1 MRLQVIYTIEKKVEV
16 QIEVS
21 DTKIIK
27 AFEENG
33 GINSDSDFKGNSD
46 KRWDA
51 EQIAYEQLTSGTCS
65 EGDENITDRSIII
78 IE

>member
-1 MRLQVIYTIEKKVEV
+1 MKLQVIYTIEKKVEV
-16 QIEVS
+16 QIEVQDS
-21 DTKIIK
+21 KIIK

-33 GINSDSDFKGNSD
+33 EINSNSDFLGNSD
-46 KRWDA
+46 VRWCA
-51 EQIAYEQLTSGTCS
+51 EQIAYEQLSSGTCS

>member
-1 MRLQVIYTIEKKVEV
+1 MKLQVIYTIEKKVEV
-16 QIEVS
+16 QIEVQDS
-21 DTKIIK
+21 KIIK

-33 GINSDSDFKGNSD
+33 EINSDSGFSGNSD
-46 KRWDA
+46 VRWGA
-51 EQIAYEQLTSGTCS
+51 EQIAYEQLSSGTCS

>member
-1 MRLQVIYTIEKKVEV
+1 MKLQVIYTIEKKVEV

-21 DTKIIK
+21 DSKIIK

-33 GINSDSDFKGNSD
+33 EINSDSDFLGNSD
-46 KRWDA
+46 FRWGA
-51 EQIAYEQLTSGTCS
+51 EQIAYEQLSSGTCS
-65 EGDENITDRSIII
+65 EGDEKVTDRSIII